1 MQAASARTHQGIYL
15 PLQEGQALLLSTLH
29 GFHSESYSVWH
40 ERSRTPPRRRGTR
53 RRRCCNRLCTQRR
66 KTTSRTP
73 QATAATSKKS
83 TSPKNWQFVQRLTY
97 DLIRA
102 GLCTAPCRF
111 SVRLSRAEFR
121 CLQCPSSISGCPF
134 RYRTAPAPPQAGKS
148 CSEAQRWRVGSSR
161 A

>member
-40 ERSRTPPRRRGTR
+40 ERSRTPPRRSWT
-53 RRRCCNRLCTQRR
+53 RCCWRCYRCSSHGR

-83 TSPKNWQFVQRLTY
+83 TSSKNWQFVQRLTY

>member
-29 GFHSESYSVWH
+29 GFHPEGYFVWH
-40 ERSRTPPRRRGTR
+40 ERSRTPRRKSGTR
-53 RRRCCNRLCTQRR
+53 RSRCWDRRRSHWR
-66 KTTSRTP
+66 KTTSRPP
-73 QATAATSKKS
+73 QATAATSRKS
-83 TSPKNWQFVQRLTY
+83 TSSKHWQFVQRLTY

-102 GLCTAPCRF
+102 GLCTVPCRF
-111 SVRLSRAEFR
+111 SVRLSRAGFR
-121 CLQCPSSISGCPF
+121 YLQCPSSISGYPF

-148 CSEAQRWRVGSSR
+148 CSEVQRWRVGSSR

>member
-40 ERSRTPPRRRGTR
+40 ERSRTPPRRSRTR
-53 RRRCCNRLCTQRR
+53 CSWCCNRCSSQWR

-73 QATAATSKKS
+73 QATAATRKKS
-83 TSPKNWQFVQRLTY
+83 TSSKNWQFVQRLTY

>member
-29 GFHSESYSVWH
+29 GFHPEGYFVWH
-40 ERSRTPPRRRGTR
+40 ERSRTPRRKSWT
-53 RRRCCNRLCTQRR
+53 RCCCCCYRCCSHWR

-73 QATAATSKKS
+73 QATAATSWKS
-83 TSPKNWQFVQRLTY
+83 TSSKNWQFVQRLTY

-111 SVRLSRAEFR
+111 SVRLSRAGFR
-121 CLQCPSSISGCPF
+121 YLQCPSSISGYPF

-148 CSEAQRWRVGSSR
+148 CSEVQHWRVGSSR

>member
-40 ERSRTPPRRRGTR
+40 ERSRTPPRRSWT
-53 RRRCCNRLCTQRR
+53 RCCCCCYRCCSHWR

-83 TSPKNWQFVQRLTY
+83 TSSKNGQFVQRLTY

>member
-29 GFHSESYSVWH
+29 GFHPESYSVWH
-40 ERSRTPPRRRGTR
+40 ERSRTPPRRSWT
-53 RRRCCNRLCTQRR
+53 RCCCCCYRCCSHWR

-73 QATAATSKKS
+73 QATAATSKKP
-83 TSPKNWQFVQRLTY
+83 TSSQNWQFVQRLTY

-102 GLCTAPCRF
+102 GLCTVPCRF

-121 CLQCPSSISGCPF
+121 CLQYPSNISGCPF
-134 RYRTAPAPPQAGKS
+134 RYRTAPVPPQAGKS
-148 CSEAQRWRVGSSR
+148 CSEVQRWRVGSSR